1 MGVMQKQGRDKEAQT
16 IYNQVLKNKPSDI
29 GSVAVANNNLLT
41 INRDQN
47 IFDSKKR
54 IKAATVEGLELKLTT
69 AQRQVIARNNALL
82 HYILEKADSVLPTS
96 LLHLL
101 SKM

>member
-16 IYNQVLKNKPSDI
+16 IYNQVLKNRPSDI
-29 GSVAVANNNLLT
+29 GLVAVANNNLLT

-54 IKAATVEGLELKLTT
+54 IKAATVEGLELKLTS
-69 AQRQVIARNNALL
+69 AQRGAIARNNAPL